1 MAKAK
6 LEIRQAVSEK
16 GNTFLIYAY
25 FDDKNNNYEYQTYKL
40 VSSIG
45 VAKEFGVSQTEPN
58 RQSKLNAREMCKKL
72 IMKIK
77 TTQSLVLFLLCFF
90 ITSVNAQQLTTASG
104 GDASGPGGTVAYSIG
119 QLVYKT
125 NTSSSGSVAQ
135 GVEQPYEISIVS
147 GIESTNDLSIKLNA
161 YPNPTID
168 CLTLFVENSELIMLN
183 FHLFDVN
190 GKLIETKNITKNKET
205 INMVNLPNSTYFLK
219 VFNNK
224 IEIKTFKII
233 KN

>member
-6 LEIRQAVSEK
+6 LEIHQAVSEK

-40 VSSIG
+40 VPSIS
-45 VAKEFGVSQTEPN
+45 VAREFGISQTEPT

-77 TTQSLVLFLLCFF
+77 STQSLVLFLLCFY
-90 ITSVNAQQLTTASG
+90 ITSVNAQQLTTSSG
-104 GDASGPGGTVAYSIG
+104 GDASGSGGTVAFSIG

-125 NTSSSGSVAQ
+125 NTSSLGSVAQ

-147 GIESTNDLSIKLNA
+147 GIENKNKVNLNLVA
-161 YPNPTID
+161 YPNPTADVLTLLIENSDKALFEID
-168 CLTLFVENSELIMLN
+168 NFSFKKKYRHPNPCLTQRI
-183 FHLFDVN
+183 
-190 GKLIETKNITKNKET
+190 
-205 INMVNLPNSTYFLK
+205 
-219 VFNNK
+219 
-224 IEIKTFKII
+224 
-233 KN
+233 